1 MKTLDELHKAY
12 MKDKETNED
21 YDYENEKTQ
30 NNDNEFTVLNT
41 IKMIKNR
48 SR

>member
-1 MKTLDELHKAY
+1 MTLEELHKAY
-12 MKDKETNED
+12 MQDKETNED

-30 NNDNEFTVLNT
+30 ESDNEFTVLNT

>member
-1 MKTLDELHKAY
+1 MTLEELHKAY
-12 MKDKETNED
+12 MQDKETNED
-21 YDYENEKTQ
+21 YDYENDTTQ
-30 NNDNEFTVLNT
+30 ENDNEFTVLNT

>member
-1 MKTLDELHKAY
+1 MTLEELHKAY
-12 MKDKETNED
+12 MQDKETNED
-21 YDYENEKTQ
+21 YDYENDTTQ
-30 NNDNEFTVLNT
+30 ESDNEFTVLNT

>member
-1 MKTLDELHKAY
+1 MKTLEELHKAY
-12 MKDKETNED
+12 MQDKETNED
-21 YDYENEKTQ
+21 YDYENDTTQ

>member
-12 MKDKETNED
+12 MQDKEHDED
-21 YDYENEKTQ
+21 YNYDNDNTESK
-30 NNDNEFTVLNT
+30 DNEFTVLDMM
-41 IKMIKNR
+41 KLMQR

>member
-1 MKTLDELHKAY
+1 MTLEELHKAY
-12 MKDKETNED
+12 MQDKETDED
-21 YDYENEKTQ
+21 YNYENDTTQ